1 MTGTYEW
8 NPTPHRVDVTCP
20 TCQSCAEFEF
30 AEVVRINLKTDVE
43 FFRTCS
49 SFEYLQF
56 QDSCGHYWHGAVF
69 FEGLHG
75 SPRNAIHELPPGYS
89 PEDWEHSRYLRS
101 SRGCGLGSIRCARCG
116 LRGTHKLKW
125 PDDAYYSIAYRA
137 QVLWAFH
144 RESALELQ
152 RYLLSPKRAVSQY
165 RWSSFLLHVPTT
177 FKTHK
182 ARAAVTKQLQR
193 LLAPMV
199 GGKRSNFS
207 PNRTPGKRR
216 GVNHTLPAGAG

>member
-1 MTGTYEW
+1 MTGPYEW
-8 NPTPHRVDVTCP
+8 NPMPHRVDVTCP
-20 TCQSCAEFEF
+20 TCRTGAEFEF
-30 AEVVRINLKTDVE
+30 AEVVRIKLKADVE

-49 SFEYLQF
+49 SFEYQQF

-75 SPRNAIHELPPGYS
+75 SPHKAIHELPPGYS
-89 PEDWEHSRYLRS
+89 AEDWQHSKYLRS
-101 SRGCGLGSIRCARCG
+101 SRSCGLGSVRCAQCG
-116 LRGTHKLKW
+116 LRGTHRLDW
-125 PDDAYYSIAYRA
+125 PNNAYYSIAYRG

-152 RYLLSPKRAVSQY
+152 HYLLSTKRDVSQY
-165 RWSSFLLHVPTT
+165 RWASFLLHVPTI

-182 ARAAVTKQLQR
+182 ARAAVAKQLQR

-199 GGKRSNFS
+199 GGKRANPSFQ
-207 PNRTPGKRR
+207 G
-216 GVNHTLPAGAG
+216 TLHSKAAHCA

>member
-8 NPTPHRVDVTCP
+8 NPTPHRLDVACP
-20 TCQSCAEFEF
+20 TCQSSAEFEF

-43 FFRTCS
+43 FFQTCS
-49 SFEYLQF
+49 SFEYQQF

-75 SPRNAIHELPPGYS
+75 CPRKAIHELPPGYS
-89 PEDWEHSRYLRS
+89 AKDWEHSRYLRS
-101 SRGCGLGSIRCARCG
+101 NRSYGLGSIRCAQCG
-116 LRGTHKLKW
+116 LRGTHWLDW
-125 PDDAYYSIAYRA
+125 PDDAYYSIAYRG

-152 RYLLSPKRAVSQY
+152 HYLLSTKRDVSHY
-165 RWSSFLLHVPTT
+165 RWASFLLHVPTI

-182 ARAAVTKQLQR
+182 ARAAVAKQLQR
-193 LLAPMV
+193 LLAPMG
-199 GGKRSNFS
+199 GGKRSNPSFQ
-207 PNRTPGKRR
+207 G
-216 GVNHTLPAGAG
+216 TLCDKAAHRP